1 MIDEHA
7 DEFTDEDNNSFS
19 SRSNSKKRKTI
30 LTRKSYA
37 SNLRDEDDSHSR
49 VFVSEYEHDKQWQ
62 GLVHV
67 EQITEEDKSVIR
79 HEGSIYDKERSLSKT
94 RTLSS

>member
-19 SRSNSKKRKTI
+19 SRSNSKKRRTI

-37 SNLRDEDDSHSR
+37 SNLKDEDDAHSR
-49 VFVSEYEHDKQWQ
+49 VFVSEYEHDKQ
-62 GLVHV
+62 GLLHV